1 MLSVHF
7 CVCISQA
14 DFSTE
19 QMERRNRTGPSVLFT
34 FVGLLDFFFFS
45 VNSGKVM
52 FSACYLC
59 AQLCMCIHICIVRN
73 VHVCIYL
80 LSASLLAKPGDM

>member
-1 MLSVHF
+1 MR
-7 CVCISQA
+7 ISQA

-19 QMERRNRTGPSVLFT
+19 QTERRNRPGPSVLFT
-34 FVGLLDFFFFS
+34 FVGLLDYFFS

-59 AQLCMCIHICIVRN
+59 AQLCMCIHICIVCD
-73 VHVCIYL
+73 VHVCIYS

>member
-1 MLSVHF
+1 MR
-7 CVCISQA
+7 ISQA

-34 FVGLLDFFFFS
+34 FVGLLDFFFCVDS
-45 VNSGKVM
+45 DKVM
-52 FSACYLC
+52 FSASYLC
-59 AQLCMCIHICIVRN
+59 AQLCMCIHICIACD

-80 LSASLLAKPGDM
+80 LSASLLAKHRDM